1 MALLRRLSLLR
12 LSGLAQQQG
21 ELTQRLAFSATAQ
34 ADPSSSPFY
43 AVPEGHQNSDLSSEA
58 CHIGLSRR
66 KDLTLREDVRLM
78 CNGEMQTLAQLLKGQ
93 KAVVFGVPDCGK
105 VCSEQ
110 HVPGFLQRCDD
121 LRNAGVSRVLC
132 VAVSDAAA
140 ADAWA
145 EKLSLGDGS
154 KIQVVTDPN
163 AAFTRFLGMELA
175 PPGAPGPR
183 SQRYAAVVDDGVLL
197 KVCVDKSPGEAKAS
211 SADSIMQVLAA
222 MH

>member
-1 MALLRRLSLLR
+1 MSHRCDLVACL
-12 LSGLAQQQG
+12 QG
-21 ELTQRLAFSATAQ
+21 
-34 ADPSSSPFY
+34 
-43 AVPEGHQNSDLSSEA
+43 H
-58 CHIGLSRR
+58 
-66 KDLTLREDVRLM
+66 
-78 CNGEMQTLAQLLKGQ
+78 
-93 KAVVFGVPDCGK
+93 KAIVFGVPDCGK

-121 LRNAGVSRVLC
+121 LRSAGVSRVLC

-145 EKLSLGDGS
+145 DKLSLGDGS

-197 KVCVDKSPGEAKAS
+197 KVVSLQGARISRDARQTATEAAS
-211 SADSIMQVLAA
+211 CGSRDHRLCARAI
-222 MH
+222 